1 MATTNNTGSNYAAVT
16 PSDTTIVGALALF
29 VGTGGNV
36 SVKAN
41 ASATAVVFKNVPS
54 GAILPIS
61 AWIVMATGTTATD
74 IVAIF

>member
-16 PSDTTIVGALALF
+16 PNDATVVGALALF
-29 VGTGGNV
+29 VGTGGIV
-36 SVKAN
+36 ALKAN
-41 ASATAVVFKNVPS
+41 ANATVVLFKNVAN
-54 GAILPIS
+54 GQTLPVS